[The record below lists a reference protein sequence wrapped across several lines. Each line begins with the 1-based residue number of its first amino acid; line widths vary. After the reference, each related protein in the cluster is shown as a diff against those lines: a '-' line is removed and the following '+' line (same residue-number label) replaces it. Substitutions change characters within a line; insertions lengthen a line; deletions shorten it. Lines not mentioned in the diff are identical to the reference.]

1 MRPYQ
6 ANLLNSIILI
16 LMPLWAYLTFDG
28 SPENPTPSITILI
41 PLFFGVILLFC
52 SIGLKKENKMLAH
65 IAVLI
70 TLITLIA
77 LIVKPLPAAIEDE
90 KSLSIIRIA
99 AMILTSS
106 LAMVAFV
113 KSFIKARR
121 DR

>member
-1 MRPYQ
+1 MRPYP
-6 ANLLNSIILI
+6 ANLLNSITLI

-28 SPENPTPSITILI
+28 GPENLTPSITTLI
-41 PLFFGVILLFC
+41 PLFFGVILLLC
-52 SIGLKKENKMLAH
+52 SMGLKKENKMIAH

-77 LIVKPLPAAIEDE
+77 LIAKPLPAAIENA

-106 LAMVAFV
+106 LAMVTFI

>member
-6 ANLLNSIILI
+6 ANLLNSITLI
-16 LMPLWAYLTFDG
+16 LMPLWAYFTFEG
-28 SPENPTPSITILI
+28 SAENPDPSMTILI

-52 SIGLKKENKMLAH
+52 SMGLKKENKIIAH

-77 LIVKPLPAAIEDE
+77 LIIKPLPAAIDAER
-90 KSLSIIRIA
+90 SLSIIRIA

-106 LAMVAFV
+106 LAMIAFI